1 MNIFD
6 RIIFA
11 VVDWILNNFYL
22 VLGIVATMFILVIIL
37 AWG

>member
-22 VLGIVATMFILVIIL
+22 VLSIVAAMFILVIIL